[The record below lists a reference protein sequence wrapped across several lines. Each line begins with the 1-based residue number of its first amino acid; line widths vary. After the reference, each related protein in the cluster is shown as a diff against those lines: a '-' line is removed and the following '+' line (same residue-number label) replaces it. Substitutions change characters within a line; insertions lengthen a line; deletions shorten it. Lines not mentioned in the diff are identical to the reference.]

1 MYFISIPFPGNDESL
16 DCLLFYN
23 SLVSYYILLRKFK
36 NIFTWFFFM
45 RKIKRLNLF
54 KDWIS
59 LNLFKRLKGNNI
71 INFKYNK
78 KINVSYYL
86 NLQNHLLLG
95 MLYYF
100 SKNDKFGYLIED
112 YNIFY
117 KDIKIINSSDLVG
130 YNFYFSLF
138 NGKLLLLKMQ
148 RLYWI
153 RYHLLNEKNLRDV
166 NFLDLLILSILFKKK
181 ILSSSYNN

>member
-45 RKIKRLNLF
+45 RKIKRLNKF
-54 KDWIS
+54 KDWIY
-59 LNLFKRLKGNNI
+59 LNLFKTLKNSKKNI
-71 INFKYNK
+71 KFNK
-78 KINVSYYL
+78 KFNISYFL

-100 SKNDKFGYLIED
+100 SK
-112 YNIFY
+112 
-117 KDIKIINSSDLVG
+117 IIDLV
-130 YNFYFSLF
+130 
-138 NGKLLLLKMQ
+138 
-148 RLYWI
+148 I
-153 RYHLLNEKNLRDV
+153 
-166 NFLDLLILSILFKKK
+166 
-181 ILSSSYNN
+181 